1 MTALR
6 RVFKIPT
13 RPLHTCLR
21 GALSFVCV
29 MLVAIGIA
37 EVGHAQEDGFKSI
50 FNGKDLSG
58 WKGNPKLWSVE
69 DGAITGTTTAEDPLK
84 FNTFLVWQDGLV
96 SNFELELDYRI
107 GDEGNSGIQ
116 YRSTVFDE
124 ERFIVGGYQADIDA
138 SMKFAGIN
146 YEEKGRGILA
156 QRGMQTTF
164 SKDGKKTSKKVGDA
178 EELGAKIKKGEWNRY
193 RIVADGPRVSHY
205 INGELMSEVIDH
217 QVGTAEQRLKKYA
230 KVSGTKVSAAKRK
243 EIEAGA
249 AKVGE
254 SSQEGVLALQI
265 HVGPVMKIQF
275 KNIKIKTLD

>member
-1 MTALR
+1 
-6 RVFKIPT
+6 
-13 RPLHTCLR
+13 
-21 GALSFVCV
+21 